1 MATND
6 RVTPVR
12 IGVISDTHLR
22 TLSEMPAPIL
32 TTLAKVDLIVHAGD
46 FTERAVLEGLRTLGK
61 VKAVSGN
68 MDSSELKEMLPRK
81 ELFVVNGRTIG
92 LTHGSGAPWGIAGRI
107 RDMFP
112 EVDIIIGPLG
122 IVLAHAMMGEVTPK
136 IATAVSASRAKK
148 ILLPL
153 SQENVEIVGIAAS
166 PLPHLVEELIE
177 TLLVPMVRD
186 Q

>member
-12 IGVISDTHLR
+12 IGVISDTHIM

-32 TTLAKVDLIVHAGD
+32 TALAKVDLIVHAGD

-61 VKAVSGN
+61 VKAISGN

-112 EVDIIIGPLG
+112 EVDIIIYGHSHQATNQFLRGSRLFNPGRARDSFGLLE
-122 IVLAHAMMGEVTPK
+122 IGEEIK
-136 IATAVSASRAKK
+136 A
-148 ILLPL
+148 
-153 SQENVEIVGIAAS
+153 EIV
-166 PLPHLVEELIE
+166 
-177 TLLVPMVRD
+177 TL
-186 Q
+186 

>member
-12 IGVISDTHLR
+12 IVVISDTHIS

-32 TTLAKVDLIVHAGD
+32 TALAKVDLIVHAGD
-46 FTERAVLEGLRTLGK
+46 FTERALLEGLRTLGK
-61 VKAVSGN
+61 VKAVYGN

-112 EVDIIIGPLG
+112 EVDIIIYGPSHQATNQFLRG
-122 IVLAHAMMGEVTPK
+122 SRLFNPGRARDSFGLLEIGEEIK
-136 IATAVSASRAKK
+136 A
-148 ILLPL
+148 
-153 SQENVEIVGIAAS
+153 EIVTI
-166 PLPHLVEELIE
+166 
-177 TLLVPMVRD
+177 
-186 Q
+186 